1 MSQQGTRAFYQIT
14 EQIKTQLLADVNCNT
29 VTFGNITD
37 IDLSKQT
44 IFPLSHIMVNNVSF
58 PNNTINFNLT
68 VMSMDIVDVSKDET
82 TDIFRGNNNLQDVL
96 NTQLEVQNR
105 LIHELKRG
113 DLFTSMYQVLGE
125 PSTEVFTDRFENEI
139 AGWAVTFDIITNN
152 DISICD

>member
-68 VMSMDIVDVSKDET
+68 VLSMDIVDVSKEET
-82 TDIFRGNNNLQDVL
+82 TDIFRGNNNEHDVL

-105 LIHELKRG
+105 LIQELKRG

-125 PSTEVFTDRFENEI
+125 PSTEPFTDRFENDI

>member
-14 EQIKTQLLADVNCNT
+14 ETIKNQLLADVSVNT

-44 IFPLSHIMVNNVSF
+44 MFPLSHIIVNNVSF
-58 PNNTINFNLT
+58 PDNTVSFNISIL
-68 VMSMDIVDVSKDET
+68 SMDIVDISKDET
-82 TDIFRGNNNLQDVL
+82 VDIFIGNNNEHDIL

-105 LIHELKRG
+105 LMHEIKRG
-113 DLFTSMYQVLGE
+113 SLFSSKYQLEGVANCE
-125 PSTEVFTDRFENEI
+125 PFTDRFEHQV
-139 AGWAVTFDIITNN
+139 AGWAMTFDLVTFN

>member
-14 EQIKTQLLADVNCNT
+14 EQIKTQLLGDPNCYT

-58 PNNTINFNLT
+58 PNNTINFNIT
-68 VMSMDIVDVSKDET
+68 IMSMDVVDVSKEET
-82 TDIFRGNNNLQDVL
+82 TDIFRGNNNLHDVL
-96 NTQLEVQNR
+96 NTQLQVQNR
-105 LIHELKRG
+105 LIQELKRG
-113 DLFTSMYQVLGE
+113 DLFTSMYQVSGE
-125 PSTEVFTDRFENEI
+125 PNTEPFTDRFENDI